1 MSLQLMKKCYNAGV
15 GTYNHLLAKIA
26 VATTVALSSLG
37 VSAAGGYDFG
47 TMVDNGQSA
56 QDVADNTQNVM
67 KIVFGVIKAL
77 GVLVGFWLVYS
88 GIMRI
93 KKANEPN
100 SNVSP
105 IQGALFILLGGCLGA
120 LPFIF
125 LSSATIVQG

>member
-1 MSLQLMKKCYNAGV
+1 MGISLIKKGFNAV
-15 GTYNHLLAKIA
+15 SSTYNNVLAKIA
-26 VATTVALSSLG
+26 VAATVGLASLQA
-37 VSAAGGYDFG
+37 SANYDFD
-47 TMVDNGQSA
+47 TMVENGQTA
-56 QDVADNTQNVM
+56 EDVANNTENVM

-105 IQGALFILLGGCLGA
+105 MQGALFILLGGCLGA

>member
-1 MSLQLMKKCYNAGV
+1 MSLSLIKKGAGAIARKYNDV
-15 GTYNHLLAKIA
+15 LAKIA
-26 VATTVALSSLG
+26 VTATVGLTSLQ
-37 VSAAGGYDFG
+37 VSAADYDFG
-47 TMVDNGQSA
+47 TLVENGQSA
-56 QDVADNTQNVM
+56 EDVASNTESVM

-100 SNVSP
+100 SNMSP
-105 IQGALFILLGGCLGA
+105 MQGALFILLGGCLGA

>member
-1 MSLQLMKKCYNAGV
+1 MGFSLIKKGFNAV
-15 GTYNHLLAKIA
+15 SSTYNHVLAKIA
-26 VATTVALSSLG
+26 VAATVGLASLQA
-37 VSAAGGYDFG
+37 SANYDFG
-47 TMVDNGQSA
+47 TMVENGQSA
-56 QDVADNTQNVM
+56 EDVANNTENVM
-67 KIVFGVIKAL
+67 RIVFGVIKAL

-105 IQGALFILLGGCLGA
+105 MQGALFILLGGCLGA

>member
-1 MSLQLMKKCYNAGV
+1 MGISLIKKGFNAV
-15 GTYNHLLAKIA
+15 SSTYNNVLAKIA
-26 VATTVALSSLG
+26 VAATVGLASLQA
-37 VSAAGGYDFG
+37 SANYDFG
-47 TMVDNGQSA
+47 TMVENGQSA
-56 QDVADNTQNVM
+56 EDVANNTENVM

-105 IQGALFILLGGCLGA
+105 MQGALFILLGGCLGA

>member
-1 MSLQLMKKCYNAGV
+1 MGISLIKKGFNAV
-15 GTYNHLLAKIA
+15 SSTYNNVLAKIA
-26 VATTVALSSLG
+26 VAATVGLASLQA
-37 VSAAGGYDFG
+37 SAQYNFDS
-47 TMVDNGQSA
+47 MVENGQTA
-56 QDVADNTQNVM
+56 EDVANNTENVM

-105 IQGALFILLGGCLGA
+105 MQGALFILLGGCLGA